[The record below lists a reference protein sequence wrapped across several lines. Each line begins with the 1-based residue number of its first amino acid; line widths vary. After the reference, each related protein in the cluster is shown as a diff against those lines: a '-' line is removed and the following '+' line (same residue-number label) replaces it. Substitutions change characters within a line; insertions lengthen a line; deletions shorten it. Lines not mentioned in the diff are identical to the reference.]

1 MGKLARLNRARR
13 DLERDAAAVQN
24 SATEQSQPSQPAQ
37 SPWDAQPGGR
47 RAQLES
53 LDSFAAGRNRLLAIA
68 SAADE
73 WAGIPIG
80 IDGEELVVDPSYRFA
95 KVFDPK
101 PPRPD
106 PEFDGAKIRN
116 SFFSGHKRCTI
127 IIWEKDG
134 KINWGVERGV
144 HHFDQDMRTLGCSF
158 AWGIEQESNA
168 IRLLGTKVRH
178 HTFKQY
184 MLTGMFLERSERS
197 GITYMFR
204 RLKPTVAMVSRD
216 GKMRILCCLC
226 MHPIAYYA
234 GSWAGAMC
242 PTDDVIAHLM
252 LMRADEHLYWRR
264 CNQHPAWSHLAG
276 L

>member
-13 DLERDAAAVQN
+13 DLEREAAGAQN
-24 SATEQSQPSQPAQ
+24 SAIEQSQPNPPPG
-37 SPWDAQPGGR
+37 SPWDAQPADR

-53 LDSFAAGRNRLLAIA
+53 LDSFASARNRLRSIA
-68 SAADE
+68 AGAAE
-73 WAGIPIG
+73 WAGIPVP
-80 IDGEELVVDPSYRFA
+80 IDGEELVIDPSYAFA
-95 KVFDPK
+95 KMFEPK
-101 PPRPD
+101 QPKPD

-116 SFFSGHKRCTI
+116 SFFSIHKRCTI
-127 IIWEKDG
+127 VIWEKDG
-134 KINWGVERGV
+134 KIEWGVERGV
-144 HHFDQDMRTLGCSF
+144 HHFDQDIRTLGCSY

-168 IRLLGTKVRH
+168 IRLLGEKVRH

-184 MLTGMFLERSERS
+184 MLTGMFLERSQRS
-197 GITYMFR
+197 GIMYMFR
-204 RLKPTVAMVSRD
+204 RLKPTVAIVAKAD
-216 GKMRILCCLC
+216 KLRILCCLC

-234 GSWAGAMC
+234 DSWAGAMC

-252 LMRADEHLYWRR
+252 LMRADEHMYWRR